1 MTDGERVVFFYG
13 NGDLVSYTLDGE
25 EEWRRNLQ
33 KDHGDFTFQW
43 TFSASPT
50 LWDGRLY
57 MPVLQRDEPVNG
69 LGKEDNPS
77 FLLALDPKSGETL
90 FKRERPSDA
99 QAESLE
105 SYATVIPHA
114 NGKGEVELLVVGGD
128 VITGHDPATGEE
140 LWRWGTWNPGHRERW
155 WRLVPSAV
163 VGGGVALVCAPKRA
177 PVYAVRLGG
186 RGELDEEALAW
197 HSEGGRNPV
206 SSDVPTPLFY
216 GGAFYVLS
224 DVRESLSRVDP
235 ATGEVEWTLR
245 MPGKAP
251 WRASPTGADGKIWCM
266 NHAGDVVIVDAEKG
280 AIVNT
285 IPMGEEDDDQTRS
298 TVVVAHGDLFIRTNS
313 KLYCVGR

>member
-1 MTDGERVVFFYG
+1 M
-13 NGDLVSYTLDGE
+13 
-25 EEWRRNLQ
+25 
-33 KDHGDFTFQW
+33 
-43 TFSASPT
+43 
-50 LWDGRLY
+50 
-57 MPVLQRDEPVNG
+57 
-69 LGKEDNPS
+69 
-77 FLLALDPKSGETL
+77 
-90 FKRERPSDA
+90 
-99 QAESLE
+99 
-105 SYATVIPHA
+105 
-114 NGKGEVELLVVGGD
+114 
-128 VITGHDPATGEE
+128 
-140 LWRWGTWNPGHRERW
+140 
-155 WRLVPSAV
+155 
-163 VGGGVALVCAPKRA
+163 
-177 PVYAVRLGG
+177 
-186 RGELDEEALAW
+186 
-197 HSEGGRNPV
+197 